1 MMTLSVTL
9 CITVLLS
16 QYSTVT
22 AGVVIKN
29 QGENLTM
36 TCTTTKNSKN
46 VGLYLKARRP
56 EKCELFYYNTKD
68 SAASYG
74 SAYEGRVTVSGE
86 FEKLTVKITDLQKE
100 DSGFYFCQYVFF
112 GAKIESN
119 ETDSLLLFVKEV
131 ENIVTTAASTGNLHD
146 SPNVMVLVSILTACT
161 VALLCMLVLGIW
173 IIPKMKTLCASQGE
187 ENGSK
192 AYHGIYEDMTAHR
205 SQLRH

>member
-22 AGVVIKN
+22 AGVVMKN
-29 QGENLTM
+29 QGESLTM
-36 TCTTTKNSKN
+36 TCTTTKNSN
-46 VGLYLKARRP
+46 NIGLYLKARRP
-56 EKCELFYYNTKD
+56 EKCELFYYANTKD

-86 FEKLTVKITDLQKE
+86 IEKLTVKITDLQKE
-100 DSGFYFCQYVFF
+100 DSGFYFCQYVLVN
-112 GAKIESN
+112 GAKFESN

-161 VALLCMLVLGIW
+161 VALLCY
-173 IIPKMKTLCASQGE
+173 P
-187 ENGSK
+187 
-192 AYHGIYEDMTAHR
+192 R
-205 SQLRH
+205 